1 MSPLFSSTL
10 PKFPREMG
18 GCVAVLHSGQGSDA
32 PPVADL
38 AFFRSDFF
46 SRVDFLSLSTIPAP
60 VRPSAAHHNI
70 LWLSKMSDNIYYVN
84 FLGFSE
90 RFLSDFG
97 ELLSPQVPTTISCV
111 STTEASDP
119 PLPPLSQCTRVHRA
133 DPGTERTDGGGR
145 STRGG
150 TPGNGRMVRFLICE
164 LCLLS
169 CV

>member
-119 PLPPLSQCTRVHRA
+119 PSPLFRSAHVFIEQIRGPRGPMGEDVQRGEGRRET
-133 DPGTERTDGGGR
+133 GGWFG
-145 STRGG
+145 S
-150 TPGNGRMVRFLICE
+150 
-164 LCLLS
+164 
-169 CV
+169 

>member
-18 GCVAVLHSGQGSDA
+18 GPVADPDRRDSSDA
-32 PPVADL
+32 PRLADL

-46 SRVDFLSLSTIPAP
+46 SRVDFLSLRTIPAP
-60 VRPSAAHHNI
+60 VHPSSAHHNI
-70 LWLSKMSDNIYYVN
+70 LWSSKMSDNIYYVN

-119 PLPPLSQCTRVHRA
+119 PSLLFRSAHVFTEQIRG
-133 DPGTERTDGGGR
+133 PGGPMGEDVQQGEGRRETGGWFGLKPV
-145 STRGG
+145 G
-150 TPGNGRMVRFLICE
+150 
-164 LCLLS
+164 
-169 CV
+169 